1 MGLELYLGSKM
12 KKATSIQVAF
22 SRVDPN
28 DTQDEPSKTV
38 SSAVIDEFV
47 QFLDLIRF
55 PQRTALEYLLTDG
68 P

>member
-1 MGLELYLGSKM
+1 MDVCFG
-12 KKATSIQVAF
+12 
-22 SRVDPN
+22 DPN
-28 DTQDEPSKTV
+28 DTQDEPSET
-38 SSAVIDEFV
+38 SSSPVTDDFV